1 MKKEIQV
8 RVDSS
13 EVLNRVSRMFD
24 GTPRSI
30 LRELMQNARRAGASQ
45 IDISF
50 LDETLTIAHD
60 GMAFDDFGKLFS
72 LGSSGWEKQGT
83 KNEDPAGMGFFVSTL
98 FESVEVLS
106 RKDKS
111 SAYIVKATKEQLT
124 KENSKLDVG
133 TVEFKNQTHN
143 VEFRLHKGIEVR
155 EHDYRPVAEHFPV
168 PSTFTSMIN
177 GGKQTISEEYKLTE
191 ANAKKNNPR
200 LLEKVVNGVRM
211 FFQRVN
217 TYSYGYDNSI
227 YFNYHGHAFRLG
239 GDVDPLMRQVLG
251 GDGLTLV
258 VLPKENSKIHLT
270 LPARDS
276 IVEDK
281 TYYQMLED
289 IKDILAEY
297 VNTKNSHD
305 LSYKSYLELGGAKKI
320 NQEAAIP
327 AGLKKYWYSGNHN
340 MNILF
345 YDSDEVRAYHLFPYQ
360 GYSWYSDYTQLS
372 EDNVALRITSGKDV
386 SVIPL
391 DDLPRKEDGA
401 QSGLA
406 DSLEVIY
413 LKPDH
418 EPELI
423 RSLEQAVLLD
433 EDNNGL
439 YGYFE
444 PYDDRVWICKGVDIN
459 GALDYLD
466 DCLGSL
472 WEASGDTDSD
482 SWETQSEEF
491 HDALR
496 EWWEDIF
503 FSEDKERLSIE
514 RAVNKT
520 RWQFDRATLIVIK
533 KDAIYLSGD
542 AGSVVKLS
550 VKDEASIRKMLKAV

>member
-1 MKKEIQV
+1 AV
-8 RVDSS
+8 
-13 EVLNRVSRMFD
+13 
-24 GTPRSI
+24 
-30 LRELMQNARRAGASQ
+30 
-45 IDISF
+45 
-50 LDETLTIAHD
+50 
-60 GMAFDDFGKLFS
+60 
-72 LGSSGWEKQGT
+72 
-83 KNEDPAGMGFFVSTL
+83 
-98 FESVEVLS
+98 
-106 RKDKS
+106 
-111 SAYIVKATKEQLT
+111 
-124 KENSKLDVG
+124 
-133 TVEFKNQTHN
+133 
-143 VEFRLHKGIEVR
+143 
-155 EHDYRPVAEHFPV
+155 
-168 PSTFTSMIN
+168 
-177 GGKQTISEEYKLTE
+177 
-191 ANAKKNNPR
+191 
-200 LLEKVVNGVRM
+200 
-211 FFQRVN
+211 
-217 TYSYGYDNSI
+217 
-227 YFNYHGHAFRLG
+227 
-239 GDVDPLMRQVLG
+239 
-251 GDGLTLV
+251 
-258 VLPKENSKIHLT
+258 
-270 LPARDS
+270 
-276 IVEDK
+276 
-281 TYYQMLED
+281 
-289 IKDILAEY
+289 
-297 VNTKNSHD
+297 
-305 LSYKSYLELGGAKKI
+305 
-320 NQEAAIP
+320 P

-433 EDNNGL
+433 EDNDGL

-472 WEASGDTDSD
+472 WEASGDADSD

-520 RWQFDRATLIVIK
+520 RWQFDRATLMVIK
-533 KDAIYLSGD
+533 KDAVYLSGS
-542 AGSVVKLS
+542 AGDVVKLS
-550 VKDEASIRKMLKAV
+550 EKDEASIRKMLKAV